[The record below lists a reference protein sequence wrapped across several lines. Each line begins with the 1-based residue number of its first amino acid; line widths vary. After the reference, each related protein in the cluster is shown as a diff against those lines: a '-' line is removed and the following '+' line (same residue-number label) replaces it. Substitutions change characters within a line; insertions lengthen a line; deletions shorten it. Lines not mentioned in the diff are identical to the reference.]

1 MLKDAG
7 PRMKYVRELEGLRG
21 LMALWVILGHW
32 ATTVAL
38 PYGFLHT
45 KLYNTYAVDVFIILS
60 GFAITALLD
69 KRPEA
74 YRLYITRRLLRI
86 FPVYLFFLCLSV
98 LLAHLA
104 LETWQNS
111 PAAFMK
117 ERRIEI
123 AQSSIDYFTAH
134 VMAHVTALH
143 GLVPPRWLPDT
154 DFAFLSQ
161 AWSISLEWQ
170 FYLIAPFLIAW
181 LRQPLTMRRG
191 VTAILVA
198 VGLTLLA
205 TVMPAGF
212 IGAGLYEFV
221 IGIGS
226 FYFLK
231 ARFRGAS
238 WARAVPLGQ
247 VWVAVIVFCVFM
259 ASAQV
264 IPYVVWITV
273 MVAVV
278 AKREECPPA
287 ASSSRRPGPG
297 TWLAGVLCS
306 RLAQWFGQMAY
317 SLYLSH
323 MLVIVLALR
332 LLELLAVREPHAH
345 ALALFVIVMPAT
357 VLVSWLAYRLIE
369 KPFHEWGRSLGDVS
383 GKVPSGTFHVPD
395 KGNRMA

>member
-1 MLKDAG
+1 
-7 PRMKYVRELEGLRG
+7 MKYVRELEGLRG

-38 PYGFLHT
+38 PYGLLHT

-60 GFAITALLD
+60 GFAITALID
-69 KRPEA
+69 KKPES

-98 LLAHLA
+98 LLAQLA

-111 PAAFMK
+111 PDAFMK

-123 AQSSIDYFTAH
+123 AQASIDYFTAH
-134 VMAHVTALH
+134 VLAHATALH
-143 GLVPPRWLPDT
+143 GLVPPSWLPDT

-170 FYLIAPFLIAW
+170 FYLIAPLLIAF

-191 VTAILVA
+191 TAAILVA
-198 VGLTLLA
+198 VALTLVA
-205 TVMPAGF
+205 RVMPAGF

-231 ARFRGAS
+231 ARFRAAP
-238 WARAVPLGQ
+238 WACAVPVGH

-264 IPYVVWITV
+264 IPYVVWVTV
-273 MVAVV
+273 MAAVV
-278 AKREECPPA
+278 LKREECQPA
-287 ASSSRRPGPG
+287 VDLRQGAGVG
-297 TWLAGVLCS
+297 TWLAGMLCS
-306 RLAQWFGQMAY
+306 RPAQWFGQMAY

-332 LLELLAVREPHAH
+332 LLERLAVTEPHVH
-345 ALALFVIVMPAT
+345 ALALFFIVMPAT
-357 VLVSWLAYRLIE
+357 VLVSWLTYRLIE
-369 KPFHEWGRSLGDVS
+369 KPFHEWGRSLGSAPVKEAGELGRS
-383 GKVPSGTFHVPD
+383 PG
-395 KGNRMA
+395 

>member
-1 MLKDAG
+1 
-7 PRMKYVRELEGLRG
+7 MKYVRELEGLRG

-32 ATTVAL
+32 ATTLAL

-45 KLYNTYAVDVFIILS
+45 KLYNTYAVDIFIILS

-69 KRPEA
+69 KKPEA

-98 LLAHLA
+98 LLAQFV

-111 PAAFMK
+111 PESFMK

-134 VMAHVTALH
+134 VIAHATALH

-170 FYLIAPFLIAW
+170 FYLIAPLLIAW

-191 VTAILVA
+191 LAAILVA
-198 VGLTLLA
+198 MALALLA
-205 TVMPAGF
+205 KVMPAGF

-231 ARFRGAS
+231 ARFRGVS
-238 WARAVPLGQ
+238 WARAVPMGP
-247 VWVAVIVFCVFM
+247 VWAAVIVFCVFM

-273 MVAVV
+273 MAAVV
-278 AKREECPPA
+278 LKQEESQPNEGT
-287 ASSSRRPGPG
+287 RPGPG
-297 TWLAGVLCS
+297 PRLAGMLCS
-306 RLAQWFGQMAY
+306 RPAQWFGRMAY

-332 LLELLAVREPHAH
+332 LLEKLAVREPHAH
-345 ALALFVIVMPAT
+345 ALALFGIVMPAT
-357 VLVSWLAYRLIE
+357 VLVSWLTYRLIE
-369 KPFHEWGRSLGDVS
+369 KPFHEWGRSLGAMPGV
-383 GKVPSGTFHVPD
+383 VAGTFPVPD
-395 KGNRMA
+395 KGHRASS